1 MGAVAALDLAIV
13 RALAGWRTGALD
25 SVAIALTVAGVYG
38 IVWLGLALV
47 RASLVRTP
55 SVRMA
60 LLRVVCAVL
69 IADVVSGVLMKP
81 LFARERP
88 FVAHAEVTT
97 VGHRS
102 TSPSFP
108 SGHATIAA
116 AGAVALSLMW
126 PELAVAW
133 WVLALATMA
142 ARVYMGM
149 HYPTDVIGGALV
161 GLACGWLATGGARC
175 YTARPVT
182 LGVPR

>member
-1 MGAVAALDLAIV
+1 MGAVAGFDLAVV
-13 RALAGWRTGALD
+13 RALAGWRTGTLD
-25 SVAIALTVAGVYG
+25 AVAVALTVAGVYG
-38 IVWLGLALV
+38 IVWMGLALL

-55 SVRMA
+55 AMRMA
-60 LLRVVCAVL
+60 LVRVAFALL
-69 IADVVSGVLMKP
+69 IADVVSGAVMKP

-88 FVAHAEVTT
+88 FVAHTEVTT

-102 TSPSFP
+102 PSPSFP

-126 PELAVAW
+126 PGLTVVWWILAA
-133 WVLALATMA
+133 ATML
-142 ARVYMGM
+142 ARLYMGM